1 MFGSWHS
8 RSAGAG
14 TTTRVNL
21 NILPGFFLIHLTGPV
36 LKTSWPW
43 GKQERVEILG
53 VEYKKDKILD
63 HCSKKRPSKAVRFL
77 KGGLAKVKE
86 LILHL
91 LSRDEY

>member
-1 MFGSWHS
+1 M
-8 RSAGAG
+8 
-14 TTTRVNL
+14 
-21 NILPGFFLIHLTGPV
+21 

-53 VEYKKDKILD
+53 VEYKKDKILG
-63 HCSKKRPSKAVRFL
+63 HCSKKRPNEVVRFL

-91 LSRDEY
+91 LSRDEYEF